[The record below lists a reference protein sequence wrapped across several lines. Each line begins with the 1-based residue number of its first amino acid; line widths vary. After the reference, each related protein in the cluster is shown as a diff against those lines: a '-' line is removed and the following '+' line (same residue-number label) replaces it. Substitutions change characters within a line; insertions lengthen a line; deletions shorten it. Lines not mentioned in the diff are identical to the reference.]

1 MLLNCGICAAANLP
15 VVVVIPRDKC
25 CCKNMF
31 EANELD
37 RSDEFMDGSSVR
49 PDPDD
54 AVVVAALSSLRE
66 PSFLPSM
73 PFRDD
78 DATGSAGGLQMYS
91 LFPLLRKCATIPVSL
106 LLDDAFDDTTA
117 TASST
122 IALAAAVAT
131 TTESP
136 LLVLIIMGD
145 RKRDD

>member
-1 MLLNCGICAAANLP
+1 
-15 VVVVIPRDKC
+15 
-25 CCKNMF
+25 MF

-122 IALAAAVAT
+122 IALAAATAAT
-131 TTESP
+131 TTEPP
-136 LLVLIIMGD
+136 LPLLIIMGD